1 MAVLSNLFAG
11 GAVMNAKTV
20 AAVLVSVTL
29 VGVAACGDD
38 SQSPVLPSPIAT
50 PPTPIATPPA
60 PVLTSLTIS
69 GKTSSAGVG
78 GWQGAWLG
86 MVPGETA
93 RLTATATFSNNT
105 ERDVTA
111 ETVWTCHLNKGSL
124 SVVSP
129 GVIRAQV
136 PGWEDLFARYGSA
149 QSSSGRAEAHVRV
162 APEGVFLLD
171 ILVVDDDQWVTP
183 DALVQVT
190 SAAGAFSVWT
200 SIWSGITL
208 PVVGDTVLQVEKAGY
223 VTIRKSMTVSSDLEE
238 LCILRPSGT
247 APFTATGR

>member
-1 MAVLSNLFAG
+1 MA
-11 GAVMNAKTV
+11 
-20 AAVLVSVTL
+20 
-29 VGVAACGDD
+29 
-38 SQSPVLPSPIAT
+38 
-50 PPTPIATPPA
+50 
-60 PVLTSLTIS
+60 
-69 GKTSSAGVG
+69 
-78 GWQGAWLG
+78 
-86 MVPGETA
+86 PGETA
-93 RLTATATFSNNT
+93 RLTATATFSDNT

-111 ETVWTCHLNKGSL
+111 ELVWTCHLNNGSL

-149 QSSSGRAEAHVRV
+149 QSSSPRAEAHVRV
-162 APEGVFLLD
+162 APEGVFLLQV
-171 ILVVDDDQWVTP
+171 LVDDGLSGGMTP

-223 VTIRKSMTVSSDLEE
+223 VTVRKSMTVSSDREVNYTLQ
-238 LCILRPSGT
+238 PSGS
-247 APFTATGR
+247 APFTTGR

>member
-1 MAVLSNLFAG
+1 
-11 GAVMNAKTV
+11 MNARTV
-20 AAVLVSVTL
+20 AAVLISVTL

-38 SQSPVLPSPIAT
+38 SQSPVLPSPIA
-50 PPTPIATPPA
+50 PPLTPIATPLT

-78 GWQGAWLG
+78 GWRGAWLG

-111 ETVWTCHLNKGSL
+111 ETLWTCHLNKGSL

-136 PGWEDLFARYGSA
+136 PGWEDIFARYGSV

-162 APEGVFLLD
+162 APEGVFLLQV
-171 ILVVDDDQWVTP
+171 LVDDGLSGGMTP

-200 SIWSGITL
+200 SIWNGITL

>member
-1 MAVLSNLFAG
+1 MK
-11 GAVMNAKTV
+11 AKTV
-20 AAVLVSVTL
+20 AAALFSVTV
-29 VGVAACGDD
+29 VGVAACGDNH
-38 SQSPVLPSPIAT
+38 QSPVAPTRVDRPLPPVDGSLT
-50 PPTPIATPPA
+50 P
-60 PVLTSLTIS
+60 VVTSLTIS

-78 GWQGAWLG
+78 GWRGAWLG

-93 RLTATATFSNNT
+93 RLTATATFSNGT

-111 ETVWTCHLNKGSL
+111 EAVWTCHLNEGSL

-136 PGWEDLFARYGSA
+136 PGWEDVFARYGSA
-149 QSSSGRAEAHVRV
+149 QPSSIRAEAQVRV

-171 ILVVDDDQWVTP
+171 VIVDDGLGLGITP

-200 SIWSGITL
+200 SIWRGITL

-223 VTIRKSMTVSSDLEE
+223 ATIRKSMTVSSDLGE

-247 APFTATGR
+247 APFTVTGR